1 MISEWWKSNK
11 FYAAV
16 FIFTYGLFFFI
27 LGLVFKRV
35 FGIVVAATAIV
46 LLVDPMGRFFQKV
59 VKNRRASIVLALVVF
74 YSFLVLVTV
83 TLTPSILKESNALI
97 TVMRD
102 FFEKQPWEELK
113 LFREYPNLK
122 DIVNN
127 LAQAIEPKLVDLATG
142 FLAQLPGQ
150 IPGVISFIFFVVLCS
165 VYGAFYI
172 EQVRQ
177 SLKIFFPRRTRED
190 VGRFVE
196 LTYISLQRYI
206 VAVTVTAIFTAVSMG
221 TFLKIAGIDYYLTL
235 GAWAFLTNYIPI
247 VGVFLEMI
255 PMLVVVIPAG
265 AVPLIWFL
273 VITLVVHGTAF
284 VIFLKV
290 MYGYSRLNPIIM
302 ILAIIL
308 VTELFGV
315 AGAFIA
321 VPIAIVA
328 RDYWMEFVKPF
339 FEKA

>member
-1 MISEWWKSNK
+1 MTSEWWKGTK

-16 FIFTYGLFFFI
+16 FICIYGLLFFI
-27 LGLVFKRV
+27 LGLVFKRI
-35 FGIVVAATAIV
+35 FGIVVAATAVV

-74 YSFLVLVTV
+74 YGFLVLVTV
-83 TLTPSILKESNALI
+83 TLTPSILKEGNALI
-97 TVMRD
+97 SVMRD
-102 FFEKQPWEELK
+102 FFEKQPWEK
-113 LFREYPNLK
+113 LGVFQEYPNLK
-122 DIVNN
+122 DVVSK
-127 LAQAIEPKLVDLATG
+127 LAQVIEPKLVDLLTS
-142 FLAQLPGQ
+142 FLTQLPGRV
-150 IPGVISFIFFVVLCS
+150 PEVISFIFYAVLCS

-172 EQVRQ
+172 EQARQ
-177 SLKIFFPRRTRED
+177 GFKIFFPRKIRED
-190 VGRFVE
+190 VGKFVE
-196 LTYISLQRYI
+196 LTYINLQRYI
-206 VAVTVTAIFTAVSMG
+206 VAVTVTAIFTAISMG
-221 TFLKIAGIDYYLTL
+221 TFLKIAGIDYYLAL

-265 AVPLIWFL
+265 VSLLVWFL
-273 VITLVVHGTAF
+273 VITLLVHGTAF
-284 VIFLKV
+284 VIFLKI

-302 ILAIIL
+302 ILAIL
-308 VTELFGV
+308 LATELFGT
-315 AGAFIA
+315 AGAFVA